1 MQTEHRGKSI
11 RAIRQLRD
19 LKQDTFARKLGMSQ
33 QNVSKMEKVK
43 ADWKNKRN
51 PANSNEPKL
60 KSVPGKKVAQ

>member
-1 MQTEHRGKSI
+1 
-11 RAIRQLRD
+11 
-19 LKQDTFARKLGMSQ
+19 MSQ

-43 ADWKNKRN
+43 ADWKNTKKNKRN